1 MAEIRYIRKGGL
13 AQPRIH
19 TLGAIEPLS
28 CENLKSP
35 APPTTKAAAIYNKF
49 AGYIYE
55 KSRRVLCAA
64 AAAEKNLAKNLSKN
78 EVLP

>member
-1 MAEIRYIRKGGL
+1 MTGASSMAEIRYIRKGGL

-28 CENLKSP
+28 CENLQSP
-35 APPTTKAAAIYNKF
+35 TPITTKAAAIYNKF

-55 KSRRVLCAA
+55 NVLCMTCAVLS
-64 AAAEKNLAKNLSKN
+64 AEKNL
-78 EVLP
+78 